1 MGEDSQI
8 CWFGGCRLMTNVP
21 LAPSRTV
28 STPFYSMSAA
38 GSHGRYGKLGV
49 KAWRHGG
56 QIGDGLQVLREHVER
71 PVGDLVVLG
80 GTLKA
85 GHARRIAHPLQQRGR
100 LLQPREHPERG
111 LAEAGSESPEP
122 VHLDRGVAPR
132 RPPRHRPDRGAAPS
146 HAALPPLYPSQPGA
160 PSRRPSR
167 CCRAS
172 SAPRG
177 PCGWSCCRTP
187 STSVTRAT
195 LSGWP
200 VGDPGRPRL
209 TGCLAGYARNWLH
222 PSRTAVYATE
232 PNILRHSLPY
242 VGHLVQAGAAAP
254 RE

>member
-1 MGEDSQI
+1 
-8 CWFGGCRLMTNVP
+8 
-21 LAPSRTV
+21 
-28 STPFYSMSAA
+28 MSAA

-49 KAWRHGG
+49 KARRHGG

-80 GTLKA
+80 GAPKA
-85 GHARRIAHPLQQRGR
+85 GHACRIAHPLQQRGR

-111 LAEAGSESPEP
+111 LAEAGSESLEP

-132 RPPRHRPDRGAAPS
+132 PPSPPLSGPRS
-146 HAALPPLYPSQPGA
+146 HAALPALYPSQPGA

-187 STSVTRAT
+187 STSARRAT

-200 VGDPGRPRL
+200 VGDPGAATSHRVSSGVRQE
-209 TGCLAGYARNWLH
+209 LAASQQDR
-222 PSRTAVYATE
+222 R
-232 PNILRHSLPY
+232 LRHRAQHP
-242 VGHLVQAGAAAP
+242 QALAALCRPPGAGRRSGAP
-254 RE
+254 RITAACSPCP